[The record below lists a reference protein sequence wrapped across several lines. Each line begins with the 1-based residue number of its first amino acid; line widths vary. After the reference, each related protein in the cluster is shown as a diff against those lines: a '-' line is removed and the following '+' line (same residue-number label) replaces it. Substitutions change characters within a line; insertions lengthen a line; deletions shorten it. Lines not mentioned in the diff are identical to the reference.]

1 LKAWRVREIT
11 AAGSMRLEETPPPPV
26 PRDGC
31 LLRVEAAGVNFLDTL
46 MMRGLY
52 QVKPEPPFS
61 PGIEVVGTVAQ
72 RGADSPYAVG
82 DRVCALIDHGGYAE
96 YAAAPRLAS
105 LCVPAHMPPRDAVA
119 LPAAYPTAYLAIA
132 DRARLR
138 AGETVLVHAGAGG
151 VGSASIQLAKHWG
164 ARVIATAG
172 DPEKVALC
180 RQLGADVAIDYRE
193 PGLVEQVREATGGK
207 GVDVAIDPVGGKVTE
222 DTLRLLAWG
231 GRLVIVGFAG
241 GAIPQIP
248 ANRLLLKN
256 AAALG
261 VYWGAYRER
270 HPELVE
276 ATFREI
282 FRLYD
287 AGVVKPL
294 VRDVFP
300 LEAAPRALEAI
311 AGRETVGKVAILM
324 GGAP

>member
-1 LKAWRVREIT
+1 MPQRHDWLRC
-11 AAGSMRLEETPPPPV
+11 GFPPMC
-26 PRDGC
+26 R
-31 LLRVEAAGVNFLDTL
+31 RAT
-46 MMRGLY
+46 R
-52 QVKPEPPFS
+52 
-61 PGIEVVGTVAQ
+61 
-72 RGADSPYAVG
+72 
-82 DRVCALIDHGGYAE
+82 
-96 YAAAPRLAS
+96 
-105 LCVPAHMPPRDAVA
+105 VA
-119 LPAAYPTAYLAIA
+119 LPAVYPTAYLALT

-138 AGETVLVHAGAGG
+138 TGETVLVHAGAGG

-172 DPEKVALC
+172 GPDKAALC

-193 PGLVEQVREATGGK
+193 PGLVERVREATGGK